1 MAMKLASDIRMARSS
16 PEVSGRQR
24 FMWLM
29 VLYDLPTAEA
39 ADRKVY
45 ARFHKAIRRR
55 GFEMLQFSV
64 YRKFVG
70 TADRSERE
78 LSRLTQICPR
88 KGVVSVLQVTEKQM
102 GRMTTIWMG
111 VKQNEKPRPDQ
122 LVLL

>member
-1 MAMKLASDIRMARSS
+1 
-16 PEVSGRQR
+16 
-24 FMWLM
+24 MWLM
-29 VLYDLPTAEA
+29 VLYDLPTAEP

-78 LSRLTQICPR
+78 LNRLTQICPR